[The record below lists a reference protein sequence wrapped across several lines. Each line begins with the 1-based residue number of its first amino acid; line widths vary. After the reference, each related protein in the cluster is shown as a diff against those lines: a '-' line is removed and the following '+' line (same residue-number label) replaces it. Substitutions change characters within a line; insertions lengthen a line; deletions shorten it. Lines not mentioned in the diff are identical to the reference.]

1 MICKFCNSNFSCES
15 NLKKHQNNAKYC
27 INIQNNIKND
37 LLKEIE
43 NLKNVLSE
51 KDKIILEKENNILEK
66 DKIIL
71 KLETEL
77 RIYMNMA
84 NDSYDN
90 LKEIAKQPRYQNN
103 NNKYLFMSPLT
114 LTKEEIKQKVED
126 NFTKYH
132 LLDGQKGVADFAYN
146 NLLIDDKGDSKY
158 ICSDTSRYVFNF
170 KNEEGK
176 IKKDL
181 KANNLTNI
189 IADDVI
195 THSRKIA
202 ENEIKNVN
210 EIDTY
215 AEYITN
221 ILDIKKI
228 KQDNSK
234 FLSRLTVLSSQNKEQ
249 ILKNIEDDDEIELV
263 IEIDIDEELEKLES
277 LKECSPV
284 LYKKYRKLFLDKK
297 NETI

>member
-1 MICKFCNSNFSCES
+1 MICKFCNSKFSSEN

-27 INIQNNIKND
+27 IKLQNNIKEDNQD
-37 LLKEIE
+37 LRNELN
-43 NLKNVLSE
+43 NLKN
-51 KDKIILEKENNILEK
+51 IILEK

-71 KLETEL
+71 KLETQL
-77 RIYMNMA
+77 AIYVNMA

-103 NNKYLFMSPLT
+103 NNNNKYLFMSPLT
-114 LTKEEIKQKVED
+114 FTKEEIKRKVED
-126 NFTKYH
+126 NFTKDH

-146 NLLIDDKGDSKY
+146 NLLIDERGDTKY
-158 ICSDTSRYVFNF
+158 ICSDASRYVFNF

-181 KANNLTNI
+181 KANNLTKL

-195 THSRKIA
+195 SQSKKLA

-210 EIDTY
+210 EIDAY
-215 AEYITN
+215 SEYITN

-228 KQDNSK
+228 KNDNSK
-234 FLSRLTVLSSQNKEQ
+234 FLSRLTVLSSQNKNPL
-249 ILKNIEDDDEIELV
+249 LKDDEEDDDEIELV
-263 IEIDIDEELEKLES
+263 VEIDIDEELEKLES

-297 NETI
+297 NEIQNS